1 MANVNELK
9 DALKDTLEEKGI
21 LNQIRA
27 LMRKSIFEAIESD
40 QQPSK
45 KLSDENLIINELIRE
60 YLTYNNYL
68 HSNSVFLAETG
79 QPIEPFD
86 RNFIA
91 KELGISEDNNSKK
104 VPLLY
109 SICFGLKKNVD
120 IFDNNMNSNVNMNM
134 NMNNNNMYSNINPMS
149 LIESNKFVG
158 NNNNNNNVNNN
169 NNNNNN
175 NNFNQ
180 PQPLIIE

>member
-1 MANVNELK
+1 MTNVNELK

-40 QQPSK
+40 QQPTK

-79 QPIEPFD
+79 QPNEPFD

-91 KELGISEDNNSKK
+91 KELGISEDASSRK

-109 SICFGLKKNVD
+109 SICFGLKKEVPN
-120 IFDNNMNSNVNMNM
+120 IFDNNNNI
-134 NMNNNNMYSNINPMS
+134 NNNNMYSNINPMS

-158 NNNNNNNVNNN
+158 NSNNNNNNMNMNNN
-169 NNNNNN
+169 NN
-175 NNFNQ
+175 NQ